1 MFEKLI
7 VSILLKLGDKLIEV
21 VAELFK
27 KFLKDKKDNDNVKN
41 CLDIKDPIKRQQ
53 CLSNELD
60 SD

>member
-27 KFLKDKKDNDNVKN
+27 KFIKDQKDASDVKN
-41 CLDIKDPIKRQQ
+41 CLDIKDPIKRQH
-53 CLSNELD
+53 CLSNELN
-60 SD
+60 S